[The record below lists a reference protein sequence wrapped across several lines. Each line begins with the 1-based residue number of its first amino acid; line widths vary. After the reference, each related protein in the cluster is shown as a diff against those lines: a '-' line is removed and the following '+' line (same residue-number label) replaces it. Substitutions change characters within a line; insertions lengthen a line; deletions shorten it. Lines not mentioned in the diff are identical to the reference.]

1 MVGVVGGLEL
11 DVHKVAGSDGSAEE
25 EDLHGGVVHRDEV
38 GEQVQVPGDEHH
50 GEQDL
55 GPSCSKKVLVLKNM
69 KYLDNGRIKPTNS
82 RMGFRQT

>member
-55 GPSCSKKVLVLKNM
+55 GSSCSKVLVLKNM

-82 RMGFRQT
+82 IMGFRHM

>member
-55 GPSCSKKVLVLKNM
+55 GPSCSKVLVLKNM
-69 KYLDNGRIKPTNS
+69 K
-82 RMGFRQT
+82 